1 MYIDKDILLEKTNGG
16 LDIIL
21 KYFPDAERALNNRDR
36 KFKLRED
43 EKTAS
48 ASLKKLT
55 DGNYV
60 VTDFGGDQVSRN
72 AISLF
77 AHHNNKPF
85 GEALQ
90 YLAAEFGVDAKAQ
103 AELYRPEI
111 IERAA
116 KEDEKEG
123 ELIYKAKNF
132 TTEELKAIGPFV
144 DEDLCAKYHMMSLEW
159 YGRVKDGRIKE
170 MHSTEHYPIFI
181 FEYKTWRKLYQ
192 PKSLDKAYRFQY
204 GGTREKEVV
213 VGLDVL
219 SKAYDT
225 LNEDYDVESEEETKK
240 KMKKIPEVIICSGER
255 DALNIASLGYQVV
268 WFNSETEKIS
278 NKQFNSL
285 RAKAEKV
292 MNLPDLDKTGLQK
305 AHERALL
312 HLDLHTIELPADLA
326 TRFDWRENPCKDAT
340 DYVNIYKNKSHFKKL
355 VDSAMPYRMW
365 DEKYTN
371 DGMKYFFNHAH
382 TYNFLQ
388 KNGFY
393 RLRIPNEKRGYAY
406 VKIEGNV
413 VREVTDVE
421 VKSFINDFI
430 KNLNMKTDLRNLFFR
445 SQMALSEKSLSNL
458 DQVELDFTDYT
469 KESQF
474 LFFKNATWEVTKDA
488 VKEHTLGTVGRF
500 VWQDEVIDHK
510 VKVQDPP
517 FIITRNEAGNYSIE
531 IKDKSCLF
539 FKYLIN
545 TSRIYW
551 RKEDEEKTPLSKIEL
566 QEQDLHLINKI
577 YGLGYLLHRYKDP
590 NRPWCIY
597 AMDNKISEND
607 ESHGGSG
614 KSIAM
619 KSVRYFMK
627 YVTLEG
633 RNAKLT
639 ENQHLYENVTE
650 HTDYVLIDDANRYL
664 NFDFFFSALTGEMTV
679 NPKHG
684 KQYVIP
690 FEDVP
695 KLAITSNF
703 TLRHLDPST
712 ERRLLYMVF
721 SDYYHFNKDNEYKE
735 SRSPYDE
742 FGKNLFQDFT
752 EKEWNNFFNVMA
764 HCLKTYLSFP
774 KIDPPMENVVQR
786 NLLTEMGPIF
796 KDWADVYF
804 NEDRLDMKVSKKE
817 AVEDFKINGTKHQS
831 WTPNRW
837 KKALHAWCNYYDY
850 TMNPKELCNSGGRI
864 IERNGTE
871 TEEMIFIQTKPYE
884 STSATV
890 KPGEYE
896 SAAGFD
902 PDKF

>member
-1 MYIDKDILLEKTNGG
+1 MYIDKDTLLEKTNGG

-21 KYFPDAERALNNRDR
+21 KYFPHADRALQHRDR
-36 KFKLRED
+36 KFKLREE

-48 ASLKKLT
+48 CSLKKLA

-60 VTDFGGDQVSRN
+60 VTDFGGDQKSRN
-72 AISLF
+72 AIQLV
-77 AHHNNKPF
+77 AHTTGKTF
-85 GEALQ
+85 GEALKQ
-90 YLAAEFGVDAKAQ
+90 IAADFGVDAEAQ
-103 AELYRPEI
+103 QKLLRPEI
-111 IERAA
+111 IERKA
-116 KEDEKEG
+116 KEDEPEG
-123 ELIYKAKNF
+123 ELVYKAKEF
-132 TTEELKAIGPFV
+132 TKDELAVIGPHV
-144 DEDLCAKYHMMSLEW
+144 TKELCAKYHMKSVEW
-159 YGRVKDGRIKE
+159 YGRVKEGRIKE
-170 MHSTEHYPIFI
+170 IHSTEHYPIFI
-181 FEYKTWRKLYQ
+181 FEYNGWRKLYQ
-192 PKSLDKAYRFQY
+192 PKSLDKGFRFQY
-204 GGTREKEVV
+204 GGSREKGVV

-219 SKAYDT
+219 TSYYNS
-225 LNEDYDVESEEETKK
+225 LNEDFDVESEDEEKK
-240 KMKKIPEVIICSGER
+240 KMKKVPEVIICSGER

-268 WFNSETEKIS
+268 WFNSETEPIS
-278 NKQFNSL
+278 YKQFNSL
-285 RAKAEKV
+285 RQKAEKV
-292 MNLPDLDKTGLQK
+292 MNLPDLDETGLRK
-305 AHERALL
+305 AHERALN
-312 HLDLHTIELPADLA
+312 HLDLYTIHLPKELLN
-326 TRFDWRENPCKDAT
+326 RFDWRGNPCKDAT
-340 DYVNIYKNKSHFKKL
+340 DYVHIYKNRSHFKKL

-365 DEKYTN
+365 DEKYTK
-371 DGMKYFFNHAH
+371 DGVKYFFNHAH

-388 KNGFY
+388 RNGFY
-393 RLRIPNEKRGYAY
+393 RLRIPNEKRGYTY

-413 VREVTDVE
+413 VREVTDIE
-421 VKSFINDFI
+421 VKSFINDFM
-430 KNLNMKTDLRNLFFR
+430 KSLNAKTELKNLFFK

-458 DQVELDFTDYT
+458 DQIELDFTDYT
-469 KESQF
+469 KTSQF
-474 LFFKNATWEVTKDA
+474 LFFKNATWEVTSEG
-488 VKEHTLGTVGRF
+488 VKEHKLGTVGRF
-500 VWQDEVIDHK
+500 VWEDEVIDHQ
-510 VKVQDPP
+510 VKVEDPP
-517 FIITRNEAGNYSIE
+517 FIISRDEESGEYSID
-531 IKDKSCLF
+531 IKDTSCLF

-545 TSRIYW
+545 TSRVHW
-551 RKEDEEKTPLSKIEL
+551 QKEDESKTPLTQIEKK
-566 QEQDLHLINKI
+566 EQDLHLINKI

-721 SDYYHFNKDNEYKE
+721 SDYYHFNKDNEYQE

-742 FGKNLFQDFT
+742 FKKNLFQDFT
-752 EKEWNNFFNVMA
+752 KSEWNSFFNVMA

-786 NLLTEMGPIF
+786 NLLTQMTAVF

-804 NEDRLDMKVSKKE
+804 AEDRLDEKVSKK
-817 AVEDFKINGTKHQS
+817 AAFDDFKMNATKHAS
-831 WTPNRW
+831 WTPNRF
-837 KKALHAWCNYYDY
+837 KKALQAWCGYYNY
-850 TMNPKELCNSGGRI
+850 TMNPADMCNNKGRI
-864 IERNGTE
+864 IERNGNE
-871 TEEMIFIQTKPYE
+871 TEEMIFIQTKPHE

-896 SAAGFD
+896 DAVD
-902 PDKF
+902 INKF